1 MRPLGLIM
9 KAVLLFP
16 GQGAQKVGM
25 GKDLYENCSSARE
38 MMDKADA
45 VLGESLTK
53 VMFEGPDAE
62 LTRTC
67 YCQPALYLHGL
78 ALYRLL
84 CEAVPELEPVAAA
97 GLSLGEFT
105 AHAAA
110 GTFSFE
116 EGLRLVQ
123 KRGAYMEEACQA
135 APSTMAA
142 MIGGSDEAV
151 QQLAAE
157 CDIDVANYNCP
168 GQTVVSGSLEG
179 VDKAV
184 AGAKAA
190 GFKLAKKLNV
200 AGAYHSRF
208 MKSAQE
214 KLLPELAA
222 VQMQLPTIPVYCNYE
237 ARPVTSTDDVRAMLG
252 AQVCGSV
259 RWAASMQDLI
269 EKGNRLFIEMGPGST
284 LKGMMGRICKEATVI
299 SIEDAASLQAAVE
312 TLKSL

>member
-1 MRPLGLIM
+1 MWPCFDM

-25 GKDLYENCSSARE
+25 GKDLYENYPAARE
-38 MMDKADA
+38 MMEKADA
-45 VLGESLTK
+45 ALGEPLTK

-123 KRGAYMEEACQA
+123 KRGA
-135 APSTMAA
+135 
-142 MIGGSDEAV
+142 
-151 QQLAAE
+151 
-157 CDIDVANYNCP
+157 
-168 GQTVVSGSLEG
+168 
-179 VDKAV
+179 
-184 AGAKAA
+184 
-190 GFKLAKKLNV
+190 
-200 AGAYHSRF
+200 
-208 MKSAQE
+208 
-214 KLLPELAA
+214 
-222 VQMQLPTIPVYCNYE
+222 
-237 ARPVTSTDDVRAMLG
+237 
-252 AQVCGSV
+252 
-259 RWAASMQDLI
+259 
-269 EKGNRLFIEMGPGST
+269 
-284 LKGMMGRICKEATVI
+284 
-299 SIEDAASLQAAVE
+299 
-312 TLKSL
+312 